1 MSCIMIPQLNYI
13 QRCIMTNNGF
23 LKLDNA
29 IIDYWMSRLSHSEF
43 KTLLAIYRKTIGW
56 GKQYDRISQN
66 QISDMTGIT
75 TRSVRTAITSLEGLK
90 LIITTGKNKSVK
102 MFTLNTETLFNV
114 CLKPDEVL
122 EMESKL
128 EIISKEQ
135 GYQCNNDDINS
146 YDDDEK
152 FLHKRHSKDT
162 NKIKVKETV
171 NINIPFSDFWD
182 KYDYCKGKKSDV
194 EAKWNALT
202 DEDRTLTM
210 ESLDTYLLSTP
221 DKTYRKYPM
230 SYLNT
235 EAWNDEHVVPSERIS
250 NTPMATTSTSQHS
263 SNNVYSSTTYSASF
277 KPFEDNSSKHTKD
290 ELESNLE
297 ALGISSGIVTGT
309 KDVHNNNTDIV
320 AKSSQVH
327 WSELK
332 ARGLL
337 KSNKNPTAIAPNTSK
352 SKEIDNFLSKFGS
365 KSKYSNK
372 NIISGNSVIDNGV
385 IDNKSCIS

>member
-1 MSCIMIPQLNYI
+1 
-13 QRCIMTNNGF
+13 MTNNGF

-29 IIDYWMSRLSHSEF
+29 IIDFWMSRLSNSEF

-75 TRSVRTAITSLEGLK
+75 TRSVRTAITSLEELK

-102 MFTLNTETLFNV
+102 MFTLNTEELFNV

-128 EIISKEQ
+128 EIFSKEQ
-135 GYQCNNDDINS
+135 GYQCNNVDINS
-146 YDDDEK
+146 YVDDEK

-162 NKIKVKETV
+162 NKIKVKETID
-171 NINIPFSDFWD
+171 INIPFSDFWD
-182 KYDYCKGKKSDV
+182 KYDYCKGKESDV
-194 EAKWNALT
+194 EAKWITLT

-210 ESLDTYLLSTP
+210 ESLDKYLLSTP

-230 SYLNT
+230 SYLEN
-235 EAWNDEHVVPSERIS
+235 ECWNDEHVVPV
-250 NTPMATTSTSQHS
+250 TPMATTSTSQHNT
-263 SNNVYSSTTYSASF
+263 NNVYSASF

-297 ALGISSGIVTGT
+297 ALGISSAMCTNT
-309 KDVHNNNTDIV
+309 TDAHNNNADIL
-320 AKSSQVH
+320 AEEALATSSQIH

-332 ARGLL
+332 AKGLL
-337 KSNKNPTAIAPNTSK
+337 NSNKNPTAIAPNTSK
-352 SKEIDNFLSKFGS
+352 SKEIDDFLSKFSS

-372 NIISGNSVIDNGV
+372 NNISGNSVIDN
-385 IDNKSCIS
+385 DCIS